1 MTKLIKLEFYP
12 EYMDKITS
20 FHNINES
27 IFKNLNDIINDKSFF
42 IENFYRVSKNTYKYI
57 DKNNLLVQ
65 EIDSKNKQLV
75 EMYLNEFGNN
85 TDLLDLLDS
94 KFNLISNSDSNS
106 NEYTFS
112 DDELTE
118 SFNVNKLIKLKLNN
132 DNTAINDLFVKNPEL
147 KNAHLDDIFSS
158 SSSRKD

>member
-20 FHNINES
+20 FHKVNET
-27 IFKNLNDIINDKSFF
+27 IFKFLNDLTNDKSFF
-42 IENFYRVSKNTYKYI
+42 IENFYRVSKTIYKHI
-57 DKNNLLVQ
+57 DKNNLLLQ
-65 EIDSKNKQLV
+65 EIDSKNTELV

-94 KFNLISNSDSNS
+94 KLNLSTNSDS

-112 DDELTE
+112 DDDLTE

-132 DNTAINDLFVKNPEL
+132 DNTAINDLFIKNPEL

-158 SSSRKD
+158 SSSSKKD

>member
-1 MTKLIKLEFYP
+1 
-12 EYMDKITS
+12 
-20 FHNINES
+20 
-27 IFKNLNDIINDKSFF
+27 
-42 IENFYRVSKNTYKYI
+42 
-57 DKNNLLVQ
+57 
-65 EIDSKNKQLV
+65 
-75 EMYLNEFGNN
+75 MYLNEFGNN

-132 DNTAINDLFVKNPEL
+132 DNIAINDLFVKNPEL

-158 SSSRKD
+158 SSSKKD